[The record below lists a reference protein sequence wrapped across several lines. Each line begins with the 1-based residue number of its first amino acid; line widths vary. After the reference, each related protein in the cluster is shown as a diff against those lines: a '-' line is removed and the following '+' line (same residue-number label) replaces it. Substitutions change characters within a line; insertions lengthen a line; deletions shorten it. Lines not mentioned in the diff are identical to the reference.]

1 MIRFGLVLL
10 ISLFLGNSGA
20 ADDAAFTGYRKVCD
34 AAFPAES
41 MLRKYGLPEARLIA
55 LWEGERKQTISEVE
69 ILGDN
74 WLAAIG
80 SETTQLAPFL
90 RKQFPTGLPEDPHLL
105 KRPKES
111 MARAPLYV
119 CSGNCPC
126 TEGSYRSCVISKK
139 VGEVWATALL
149 ISDVDLKGV
158 ARVEGEPPNRK
169 VHEPREQRSVMRD
182 LLFQVGLW
190 RIYGGS
196 TQGFAIQAL
205 SKRLVAWSSN
215 ILGKTS
221 ARNGGRSCAKQGE
234 FGVSEFGKESFELLR
249 GAGKWKRLPPAW
261 RDCGVTLLKP
271 FLKET
276 YQLPEAC
283 RWIVD
288 YRKWSAPEWRA
299 LFSHPLEVGRCADE
313 ECRRMTCANSSDGSG
328 RLMRMG
334 DILALELSETACD
347 GSQPKEALGF
357 YSGVIPLF
365 ARESVMKG
373 ETAERA
379 TSACAKALAALIGAS
394 NPAVSPGLSSE
405 VRDSDLDVQLLE

>member
-10 ISLFLGNSGA
+10 VSLFLGDSGA

-41 MLRKYGLPEARLIA
+41 MLRKYSLPEGQLSE
-55 LWEGERKQTISEVE
+55 LWEAERKQTIAEVE
-69 ILGDN
+69 ILGGN

-80 SETTQLAPFL
+80 RETTQLAPFL
-90 RKQFPTGLPEDPHLL
+90 RKQFPTGLPEDPKLL
-105 KRPKES
+105 SRIKES
-111 MARAPLYV
+111 MATAPIYV

-149 ISDVDLKGV
+149 VSEVDLKGV
-158 ARVEGEPPNRK
+158 SRIEGEGPSRK
-169 VHEPREQRSVMRD
+169 VHEPRERRSVMRD

-215 ILGKTS
+215 VLGKTS
-221 ARNGGRSCAKQGE
+221 VGDGSRSCAKQRE
-234 FGVSEFGKESFELLR
+234 LGVSEFGKESFELLR
-249 GAGKWKRLPPAW
+249 GTGKWKRLPPAW

-271 FLKET
+271 LLKET

-288 YRKWSAPEWRA
+288 YRKWSAPDWRA
-299 LFSHPLEVGRCADE
+299 LFNYPLEVGRCADE
-313 ECRRMTCANSSDGSG
+313 ECRRMTCASSSGGSG

-347 GSQPKEALGF
+347 GSQPIGAEGF
-357 YSGVIPLF
+357 YSGVIPRF

-379 TSACAKALAALIGAS
+379 ISACAKALASLIGAS
-394 NPAVSPGLSSE
+394 NPAVGPGLSSE